1 MSKQTFNEMV
11 SSFGLQS
18 SDVIDAYG
26 FTEQMGVNYLSV
38 VLMKK

>member
-1 MSKQTFNEMV
+1 MSKQTFNEIIK
-11 SSFGLQS
+11 SFGLQ

-26 FTEQMGVNYLSV
+26 FTEQMGVNYYQV